1 MFFGSML
8 SIFTGVFRS
17 RITIWIISSLGW
29 DIGQLLFAFSQNYIF
44 SLLCLFLMGIS
55 GAYWMVAATLIFQDQ
70 TGKFDRNKIMGLF
83 SLVLSIFFIGWFVGG
98 VISDITNAK
107 IAIIISAVSVYP
119 VIIIGLSLS
128 KKLRRV

>member
-1 MFFGSML
+1 
-8 SIFTGVFRS
+8 
-17 RITIWIISSLGW
+17 
-29 DIGQLLFAFSQNYIF
+29 
-44 SLLCLFLMGIS
+44 
-55 GAYWMVAATLIFQDQ
+55 MVAATLIFQDQ

-83 SLVLSIFFIGWFVGG
+83 SLVLSIFFLGWFVGG
-98 VISDITNAK
+98 GISDITNAK